1 MPVSAKVA
9 ERIATQ
15 LKRYQ
20 AILTQAQQRD
30 VSEADTAI
38 IISDMLSDVFGYN
51 KYEHVTTE
59 HAIRGTFV
67 DLAVEVDEDIRFLVE
82 VKAIGV
88 PLKDNHV
95 KQAVDYGAN
104 KGAEWVILTNGVSW
118 RVYRIVF
125 AQPIDKTLVFD
136 MDILA
141 LSARSPEVAEC
152 FGNLSKE
159 GFSKGSMGDLLQQK
173 QVTSKFALASVLLS
187 DPMVEALR
195 RELRR
200 LSPGLR
206 CDVEALR
213 TTLAEQVL
221 KRDLMDGEAAGAA
234 QAAVKRLMRA
244 NAREKSKRA
253 AGSTEPQ
260 GITEAEPAQASPNAP
275 TRSVSPNAPTVKPGT

>member
-67 DLAVEVDEDIRFLVE
+67 DLAVEVDEEVRFLVE

-104 KGAEWVILTNGVSW
+104 KGAEWVVLTNGVSW
-118 RVYRIVF
+118 RVYKIVF
-125 AQPIDKTLVFD
+125 AQPIDKTLVFE
-136 MDILA
+136 MDILTV
-141 LSARSPEVAEC
+141 SARSAEVLEC
-152 FGNLSKE
+152 LGNLSKE

-173 QVTSKFALASVLLS
+173 QVTSKFAIASVLLS
-187 DPMVEALR
+187 DPMIAILR

-200 LSPGLR
+200 LSPGVR
-206 CDVEALR
+206 VDVEALR
-213 TTLAEQVL
+213 TTLAEQVI
-221 KRDLMDGEAAGAA
+221 KRDLMDGEAAQAA

-244 NAREKSKRA
+244 HAREKSKRA
-253 AGSTEPQ
+253 AGSVGPQ
-260 GITEAEPAQASPNAP
+260 EVTEAEPAEASPNAP
-275 TRSVSPNAPTVKPGT
+275 ARSVSADAPTVKAG

>member
-1 MPVSAKVA
+1 MGISTKVA
-9 ERIATQ
+9 ERITTQ

-20 AILTQAQQRD
+20 TILNQAQQRD
-30 VSEADTAI
+30 VSESDTCI

-51 KYEHVTTE
+51 KYEHITTE

-67 DLAVEVDEDIRFLVE
+67 DLAVEVDEELRFLIE

-95 KQAVDYGAN
+95 KQIVDYGAN
-104 KGAEWVILTNGVSW
+104 KGVEWVVLTNGALW
-118 RVYRIVF
+118 RVYKVIF
-125 AQPIDKTLVFD
+125 AQPIEK
-136 MDILA
+136 A
-141 LSARSPEVAEC
+141 LICEIDLLTMSNRSPEVIEC

-173 QVTSKFALASVLLS
+173 QVTSKFALASVLLG
-187 DPMVEALR
+187 DAMVEDLR

-206 CDVEALR
+206 VDVEALR
-213 TTLAEQVL
+213 TTLSEQVI
-221 KRDLMDGEAAGAA
+221 KRELIDSEDAQAA

-244 NAREKSKRA
+244 QAREKSKRSAIDGDTAETIVATPVVGENIPSTGGA
-253 AGSTEPQ
+253 AE
-260 GITEAEPAQASPNAP
+260 
-275 TRSVSPNAPTVKPGT
+275 